1 MSIDTEGYVCWVNEE
16 ERVLSFHQEPGYEKK
31 EFRDKEDFQ
40 SFYMTLTSSGYNVTK
55 VKYGGKLDIPVGGMV
70 ISGHGDAS
78 KWVHDNIKVGAT
90 VTFDGRIVKVK

>member
-40 SFYMTLTSSGYNVTK
+40 SFYMILTSSSYK
-55 VKYGGKLDIPVGGMV
+55 VMWGIIMGFWIFMMAMDLLFPVIMIV
-70 ISGHGDAS
+70 M
-78 KWVHDNIKVGAT
+78 
-90 VTFDGRIVKVK
+90 GRYFMKTSPKEINYIF